1 MRGALLALLVGLGF
15 LSGTGFL
22 AWRLNSGLNLE
33 EDYRFLG
40 PVFFALLGAGILI
53 AFFLFLR
60 GKH

>member
-15 LSGTGFL
+15 LFGTGFL

-60 GKH
+60 DKH